1 MNSTIRAFIAVDIS
15 PAIRSQAQKAVKP
28 LQNAF
33 PDVKW
38 VDDENFH
45 VTLKFLGPNV
55 PTTELHLL
63 IAAIER
69 ACKGVEQ
76 FDLVFEG
83 LGAFPDSSNPRSIWI
98 GVTDGIDE
106 IRNLAAR
113 IDKELEDLGYP
124 VEGRE
129 FRPHLTIG
137 RARKK
142 DRNVKV
148 KIPQYA
154 TVQNATNSQ
163 NASLADMLNE
173 RSDLYFG
180 TSPVDNVVLYSSDL
194 QRGAIHTV
202 HLGSVTG
209 ADGGKLSL
217 RFETMASVTDGTS
230 NTAIFTE
237 HHQPK
242 EMPRRGT
249 FWASV
254 PANHVYT
261 CSPKAATLYA
271 QDWTTCL
278 NTCGLGSPQN
288 TYFCGRSAGS
298 YHSGGNNAALLD
310 GSVRFIS
317 QTINVGTGWV
327 GSGSPP
333 YDIGVWG
340 CMCAVADG
348 ETRSSL

>member
-1 MNSTIRAFIAVDIS
+1 MHEGLTMNSTIRAFIAVDIS

-113 IDKELEDLGYP
+113 IDKELEALGYP

-137 RARKK
+137 RSRKK

-163 NASLADMLNE
+163 NASLTDMLNE

-194 QRGAIHTV
+194 QRNGPQYEPLAIIELDPLGAVDSEDTELEANAAKPKKYNLDDFQV
-202 HLGSVTG
+202 GEEEVENHLPETPKAKFDVDALDAGLEDELRAICGDSFVKRDQKKKSQSKSASNAGKPNYRSLREQLNNLNEQLDNLRLAVDSVYISELLRNE
-209 ADGGKLSL
+209 DNKGGK
-217 RFETMASVTDGTS
+217 
-230 NTAIFTE
+230 
-237 HHQPK
+237 
-242 EMPRRGT
+242 
-249 FWASV
+249 
-254 PANHVYT
+254 
-261 CSPKAATLYA
+261 
-271 QDWTTCL
+271 
-278 NTCGLGSPQN
+278 
-288 TYFCGRSAGS
+288 
-298 YHSGGNNAALLD
+298 
-310 GSVRFIS
+310 
-317 QTINVGTGWV
+317 
-327 GSGSPP
+327 
-333 YDIGVWG
+333 
-340 CMCAVADG
+340 
-348 ETRSSL
+348 SSK

>member
-1 MNSTIRAFIAVDIS
+1 MNSTIRAFIAVDVS

-98 GVTDGIDE
+98 GVSDGIDE

-113 IDKELEDLGYP
+113 IDNELEALGYP

-137 RARKK
+137 RSRKK

-148 KIPQYA
+148 KLSQDA
-154 TVQNATNSQ
+154 TIRNAKTSE
-163 NASLADMLNE
+163 NASLADMLSE
-173 RSDLYFG
+173 RSDLYLG

-194 QRGAIHTV
+194 QRNGPQYEPLAV
-202 HLGSVTG
+202 VDLDPLGSTESEGEETEAKASTPPKYDVDDFQVDEDEVGKHLPETPK
-209 ADGGKLSL
+209 AKFDVDALDDGLEDEL
-217 RFETMASVTDGTS
+217 RTICGDNFLKRDQKKKSQS
-230 NTAIFTE
+230 
-237 HHQPK
+237 K
-242 EMPRRGT
+242 
-249 FWASV
+249 SV
-254 PANHVYT
+254 PNAGKP
-261 CSPKAATLYA
+261 SFKALKK
-271 QDWTTCL
+271 QLDDVL
-278 NTCGLGSPQN
+278 PELDSVDFSELDSLINDN
-288 TYFCGRSAGS
+288 NKGRK
-298 YHSGGNNAALLD
+298 
-310 GSVRFIS
+310 
-317 QTINVGTGWV
+317 
-327 GSGSPP
+327 
-333 YDIGVWG
+333 
-340 CMCAVADG
+340 
-348 ETRSSL
+348 RSK